1 MRRRGSTRGR
11 TASPPVRDSLQTT
24 TSAPSILT
32 APRETSRFVCVCV
45 WAERG
50 VYDLVGWGWLRVR

>member
-1 MRRRGSTRGR
+1 MRRKGSTRGR
-11 TASPPVRDSLQTT
+11 TASPPVRDSLRTM

-32 APRETSRFVCVCV
+32 APLETSRFVCVCV

-50 VYDLVGWGWLRVR
+50 VCDLMGWGFVCVR